1 MLPHWKDNVGYN
13 NWLKGVRKF
22 GAAIWDVLGEK
33 RAPRIV
39 FEHPGETTIPTS
51 LFVCD
56 TGGMVVICAG
66 TTGYNAT
73 VDLRYMWMRQ
83 KRVQGSHFANGEQA
97 DGLNRL
103 VLQGLVD
110 PCLSRTFAF
119 DEIPHAHQLMY
130 ENKHPHGNM
139 AVLVNATDFGMGITE
154 SDPHLADHESLAKDD
169 KHNIPPNPFPM
180 SSPTVISSNLISEHL
195 DEVDLKLVDDGTLVK
210 DLMHRGLISCTPDTT
225 LEEVAKIMIDQ
236 DIHALVVMEG
246 QRAVGVV
253 SQTDMVLARQGR
265 TAEDARKMSAREV
278 MTPGCATCAA
288 DTKLTAA
295 VSTMTGRRIHRL
307 VVTENDVPVGMISMT
322 DVVRKM
328 LL

>member
-1 MLPHWKDNVGYN
+1 
-13 NWLKGVRKF
+13 
-22 GAAIWDVLGEK
+22 
-33 RAPRIV
+33 
-39 FEHPGETTIPTS
+39 
-51 LFVCD
+51 
-56 TGGMVVICAG
+56 
-66 TTGYNAT
+66 
-73 VDLRYMWMRQ
+73 
-83 KRVQGSHFANGEQA
+83 
-97 DGLNRL
+97 
-103 VLQGLVD
+103 
-110 PCLSRTFAF
+110 
-119 DEIPHAHQLMY
+119 
-130 ENKHPHGNM
+130 
-139 AVLVNATDFGMGITE
+139 
-154 SDPHLADHESLAKDD
+154 
-169 KHNIPPNPFPM
+169 
-180 SSPTVISSNLISEHL
+180 
-195 DEVDLKLVDDGTLVK
+195 
-210 DLMHRGLISCTPDTT
+210 
-225 LEEVAKIMIDQ
+225 VAKIMIDQ